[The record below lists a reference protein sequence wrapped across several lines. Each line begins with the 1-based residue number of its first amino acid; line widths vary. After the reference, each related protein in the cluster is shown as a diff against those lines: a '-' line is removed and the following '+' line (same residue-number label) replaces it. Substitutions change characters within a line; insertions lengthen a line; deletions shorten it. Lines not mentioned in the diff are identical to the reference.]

1 MFRFKLLLGLAA
13 LAAAPVLDAQVRVV
27 ESAPLERSGEQAQN
41 SNATASNMQAE
52 LFYQVQSLQQE
63 VLELRGMVEEQA
75 HEIKRLKQQRMD
87 DYLDL
92 DRRIGR
98 LSGSG
103 SQNPAGGSA
112 VSGNSG
118 RSGDVNLASDL
129 DSLSETETYRA
140 AYQLLRERNLE
151 EAISAFNAYLAE
163 YPRGNYAGN
172 SYYWLGEIYLLKAD
186 LEQARDWFS
195 KLLQDF
201 PDDRKVSDAKFKL
214 GKVHHDLGNDAK
226 ARELLQEVA
235 GDGSDAARLARRY
248 LEENFQ

>member
-1 MFRFKLLLGLAA
+1 MFRFKLLLALTA
-13 LAAAPVLDAQVRVV
+13 LAAAPVIEAQVRVV
-27 ESAPLERSGEQAQN
+27 ESAPLERSGEQSQDSAGTG
-41 SNATASNMQAE
+41 ANMQAE
-52 LFYQVQSLQQE
+52 LYYQLQSLQQE
-63 VLELRGMVEEQA
+63 VLQLRGMVEEQA

-98 LSGSG
+98 LTGSG
-103 SQNPAGGSA
+103 GQQQPLAAGSDGDGASSTAPPAQGVG
-112 VSGNSG
+112 
-118 RSGDVNLASDL
+118 
-129 DSLSETETYRA
+129 SLSETETYRA
-140 AYQLLRERNLE
+140 AYQLLRERELE
-151 EAISAFNAYLAE
+151 EAISAFNAYLE
-163 YPRGNYAGN
+163 QYPRGNYAGN

-186 LEQARDWFS
+186 LEQARGWFS

-214 GKVHHDLGNDAK
+214 GKVHHELGNEAK
-226 ARELLQEVA
+226 ARELLESVA

>member
-1 MFRFKLLLGLAA
+1 MSRFKLLLALTA
-13 LAAAPVLDAQVRVV
+13 LAAAPVLEAQVRVV
-27 ESAPLERSGEQAQN
+27 ESTPLERSGAQAQGSTGN
-41 SNATASNMQAE
+41 ASNIQAE

-75 HEIKRLKQQRMD
+75 HEIKRLKQQRME

-92 DRRIGR
+92 DRRLSR
-98 LSGSG
+98 LSGAD
-103 SQNPAGGSA
+103 SQNPAGGSTGRG
-112 VSGNSG
+112 SSG
-118 RSGDVNLASDL
+118 RSGGVDLTSDL

-140 AYQLLRERNLE
+140 AYQLLRDRKLE
-151 EAISAFNAYLAE
+151 DATEAFNAYLE
-163 YPRGNYAGN
+163 QYPQGNYAGN

-214 GKVHHDLGNDAK
+214 GKVHHELGNEAK
-226 ARELLQEVA
+226 ARELLQDVA